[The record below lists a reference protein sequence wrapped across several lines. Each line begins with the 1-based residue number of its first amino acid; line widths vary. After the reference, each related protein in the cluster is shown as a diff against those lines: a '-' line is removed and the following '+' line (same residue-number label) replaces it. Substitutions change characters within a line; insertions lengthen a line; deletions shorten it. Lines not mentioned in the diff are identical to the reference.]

1 MATPATTAEGT
12 YGVSETLSGYT
23 IESCNTTKT
32 PVREPVPNQKNQ
44 VCKEIRY
51 DTRTELR
58 MVLRGANEPA
68 NTTITVAGVQ
78 YIVDSV
84 EKAGTYNGLQRWSVT
99 AHKYE
104 YCDTETA
111 LS

>member
-23 IESCNTTKT
+23 VESCNVTET
-32 PVREPVPNQKNQ
+32 PQREQVPNQVNQ

-58 MVLRGANEPA
+58 IVLRGATKPA
-68 NTTITVAGVQ
+68 NTSITVGSDT

-84 EKAGTYNGLQRWSVT
+84 EKAGTYNGLQRWTVT
-99 AHKYE
+99 GHKYE
-104 YCDTETA
+104 NCDTETA